1 MSMGGG
7 GGGNSSGRPSLAGGS
22 SNGTGSGTGASTSNS
37 VVKQD
42 PRPIQDKNY
51 QQHCIRTLLMFLTKS
66 GYEYPVNLKSL
77 VRPSGKDFT
86 HIVTFLLK
94 QVDPTFGTTDLKMEE
109 EVAMHFKA
117 LGYPYPVSKTAL
129 VAAGSPHTWPSLL
142 AALVWLVEHIV
153 VLNVSVEEEA
163 EVNYETSAK
172 FESLAELET
181 KTDKAF
187 FQYLHRAYAAFLEG
201 SVEKSDLLVENLVD
215 MFEEDN
221 NVIEREI
228 ERVTDL
234 NATMVEKI
242 HLLQQQSERYVPPY
256 SCRFVCVPV
265 ILDSIHFETFGSSI

>member
-1 MSMGGG
+1 MGGG
-7 GGGNSSGRPSLAGGS
+7 GRPSLAGGNNIH
-22 SNGTGSGTGASTSNS
+22 SNGTGPTSASNS

-51 QQHCIRTLLMFLTKS
+51 QQHCIRTLLTYLTKS

-77 VRPSGKDFT
+77 LRPSGKDFT

-153 VLNVSVEEEA
+153 VLNVSIGEDA
-163 EVNYETSAK
+163 DINYETSAK
-172 FESLAELET
+172 FESLAELEA

-215 MFEEDN
+215 MFEDDN
-221 NVIEREI
+221 IVIEREI

-242 HLLQQQSERYVPPY
+242 HLLQQQSERYVSLVLVCTL
-256 SCRFVCVPV
+256 SCYDFDP
-265 ILDSIHFETFGSSI
+265 